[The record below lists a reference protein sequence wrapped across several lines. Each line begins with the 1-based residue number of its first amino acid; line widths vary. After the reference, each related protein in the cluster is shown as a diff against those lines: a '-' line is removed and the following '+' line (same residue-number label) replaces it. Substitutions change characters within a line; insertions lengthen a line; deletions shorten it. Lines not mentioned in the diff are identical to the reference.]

1 MHVDRAEQLADA
13 ARVISDG
20 APHRALFFEGDEG
33 IGKTALLIEL
43 HQRHGD
49 STVCHVDLATTWAAF
64 DVLNRI
70 CWQASGQGIA
80 MDSFRALK
88 QRYGEVPTVNFHG
101 MSMDRSHLDI
111 ALSVNA
117 DRETQNS
124 AMSDE
129 LVARLAESATGSGS
143 GSGSGPIVV
152 LDGFD
157 RCEPPLQRWISTSFL
172 PDLLATRRITVFLAG
187 RSVPSLSHPYAGAVR
202 NLILPP
208 FDAATVQEWIDLVG
222 IEELKGSAEEL
233 CSRLD
238 GLPSAISEFLSHFTR
253 EG

>member
-1 MHVDRAEQLADA
+1 MHVDRVEQLAHA
-13 ARVISDG
+13 ARVIGDG
-20 APHRALFFEGDEG
+20 ASHRALFFEGDEG
-33 IGKTALLIEL
+33 IGKTALLIEV
-43 HQRHGD
+43 HRRHGD
-49 STVCHVDLATTWAAF
+49 STVCYVDLATTWAAF
-64 DVLNRI
+64 DVLNHIYR
-70 CWQASGQGIA
+70 QASGQGIR

-88 QRYGEVPTVNFHG
+88 QRYGEVPTVNFQG
-101 MSMDRSHLDI
+101 MSMNRSYLDL

-129 LVARLAESATGSGS
+129 LVARLAESASAPGP
-143 GSGSGPIVV
+143 GPIVV

-157 RCEPPLQRWISTSFL
+157 RCEPPLQSWISTSFL

-208 FDAATVQEWIDLVG
+208 FDAATVQEWIDLAG
-222 IEELKGSAEEL
+222 IDELKGSAEEL
-233 CSRLD
+233 CGKLD

>member
-1 MHVDRAEQLADA
+1 MHVDRAQQLADA

-20 APHRALFFEGDEG
+20 ASHRALFFEGDAG
-33 IGKTALLIEL
+33 IGKTALLIEV

-49 STVCHVDLATTWAAF
+49 STVCYVDLATTWAAL
-64 DVLNRI
+64 DVLNHI
-70 CWQASGQGIA
+70 CWQASDQGIR

-101 MSMDRSHLDI
+101 MSMDRSHLDL

-124 AMSDE
+124 ALSDE
-129 LVARLAESATGSGS
+129 LVARLAESATGP
-143 GSGSGPIVV
+143 GSGPILL

-157 RCEPPLQRWISTSFL
+157 RCEPPLQSWISTSFL
-172 PDLLATRRITVFLAG
+172 PNLLTSRRITVFLAG
-187 RSVPSLSHPYAGAVR
+187 RSVPSLSHPYAGVVR

-222 IEELKGSAEEL
+222 VEELKGSAEEL
-233 CSRLD
+233 CSKLD
-238 GLPSAISEFLSHFTR
+238 GLPSAISEFLDQFPR

>member
-1 MHVDRAEQLADA
+1 MHVDRVEQLAHA
-13 ARVISDG
+13 ARLISDG
-20 APHRALFFEGDEG
+20 ASHRALFFEGDEG
-33 IGKTALLIEL
+33 IGKTALLVEV
-43 HQRHGD
+43 HRRHGD
-49 STVCHVDLATTWAAF
+49 STVCYVDLATTWAAF
-64 DVLNRI
+64 DVLNHIYR
-70 CWQASGQGIA
+70 QASGQGIR

-88 QRYGEVPTVNFHG
+88 QRYGEVPTVNFQG
-101 MSMDRSHLDI
+101 MSMNRSHLDI

-129 LVARLAESATGSGS
+129 LVARLAESATGP
-143 GSGSGPIVV
+143 GSGPIVV

-157 RCEPPLQRWISTSFL
+157 RCEPPLQSWISTGFL

-187 RSVPSLSHPYAGAVR
+187 RTVPSLSHPYAGAVR

-208 FDAATVQEWIDLVG
+208 FDAATVQEWIDLAG

>member
-1 MHVDRAEQLADA
+1 MHVDRAEHLAHA
-13 ARVISDG
+13 ARAIGEG
-20 APHRALFFEGDEG
+20 ASHRALFFEGDAG
-33 IGKTALLIEL
+33 IGKTALLVEV
-43 HQRHGD
+43 HRRHGD
-49 STVCHVDLATTWAAF
+49 STVCYVDLETAYAAF
-64 DVLNRI
+64 DVLNDIAR
-70 CWQASGQGIA
+70 QAAGQGVR

-88 QRYGEVPTVNFHG
+88 QRYGEVPTVNLQG
-101 MSMDRSHLDI
+101 MSMNRSHLDI

-117 DRETQNS
+117 DRDTQNS
-124 AMSDE
+124 ALSDE

-157 RCEPPLQRWISTSFL
+157 RCEPPLQSWISTGFL

-187 RSVPSLSHPYAGAVR
+187 RSVPSLSHPYAGSVR
-202 NLILPP
+202 NLILTP
-208 FDAATVQEWIDLVG
+208 FDAATVQEWIDLAG
-222 IEELKGSAEEL
+222 IDELKDSAEAL

-238 GLPSAISEFLSHFTR
+238 GLPSAIAEFLSHFPR

>member
-1 MHVDRAEQLADA
+1 MHVDRVEQLAHA
-13 ARVISDG
+13 ARVIGDG
-20 APHRALFFEGDEG
+20 ASHRALFFEGDEG
-33 IGKTALLIEL
+33 IGKTALLIEV
-43 HQRHGD
+43 HRRHGD
-49 STVCHVDLATTWAAF
+49 STVCYVDLATTWAAF
-64 DVLNRI
+64 DVLNHIYR
-70 CWQASGQGIA
+70 QASGQGIR

-88 QRYGEVPTVNFHG
+88 QRYGEVPTVNFQG
-101 MSMDRSHLDI
+101 MSMNRSHLDI

-129 LVARLAESATGSGS
+129 LVARLAESATGP
-143 GSGSGPIVV
+143 GSGPIVV

-157 RCEPPLQRWISTSFL
+157 RCEPPLQSWISTGFL

-208 FDAATVQEWIDLVG
+208 FDAATVQEWIDLAG
-222 IEELKGSAEEL
+222 IDELKGSAEEL

-238 GLPSAISEFLSHFTR
+238 GLPSAIAEFLSHFTR

>member
-1 MHVDRAEQLADA
+1 MHVDRVEQLAHA
-13 ARVISDG
+13 ARLISDG
-20 APHRALFFEGDEG
+20 ASHRALFFEGDEG
-33 IGKTALLIEL
+33 IGKTALLVEV
-43 HQRHGD
+43 HRRHGD
-49 STVCHVDLATTWAAF
+49 STVCYVDLATTWAAF
-64 DVLNRI
+64 DVLNHIYR
-70 CWQASGQGIA
+70 QASGQGIR

-88 QRYGEVPTVNFHG
+88 QRYGEVPTVNFQG
-101 MSMDRSHLDI
+101 MSMNRSHLDI

-129 LVARLAESATGSGS
+129 LVARLAESATGP
-143 GSGSGPIVV
+143 GSGPIVV

-157 RCEPPLQRWISTSFL
+157 RCEPPLQSWISTGFL

-187 RSVPSLSHPYAGAVR
+187 RTVPGLSHPYAGAVR

-208 FDAATVQEWIDLVG
+208 FDAATVQEWIDLAG

>member
-1 MHVDRAEQLADA
+1 MHVDRVEQLAQA
-13 ARVISDG
+13 ASVIGDG
-20 APHRALFFEGDEG
+20 ASHRALFFEGDEG
-33 IGKTALLIEL
+33 IGKTALLIEV
-43 HQRHGD
+43 HRRHGD
-49 STVCHVDLATTWAAF
+49 STVCYVDLATTWAAF
-64 DVLNRI
+64 DVLNHIYR
-70 CWQASGQGIA
+70 QASGQGIR

-88 QRYGEVPTVNFHG
+88 QRYGEVPTVNFQG
-101 MSMDRSHLDI
+101 MSMNRSHLDI

-129 LVARLAESATGSGS
+129 LVARLAESATGP
-143 GSGSGPIVV
+143 GSGPIVV

-157 RCEPPLQRWISTSFL
+157 RCEPPLQSWISTGFL

-208 FDAATVQEWIDLVG
+208 FDAATVQEWIDLAG
-222 IEELKGSAEEL
+222 IDELKGSAEEL

>member
-1 MHVDRAEQLADA
+1 MHVDRVEQLAHA
-13 ARVISDG
+13 ARVIGDG

-33 IGKTALLIEL
+33 IGKTALLIEV
-43 HQRHGD
+43 HRRHGD
-49 STVCHVDLATTWAAF
+49 STVCYVDLASTWAAF
-64 DVLNRI
+64 DVLNHI
-70 CWQASGQGIA
+70 CRQASGQGIP

-88 QRYGEVPTVNFHG
+88 QRYGEVPTVNFQG
-101 MSMDRSHLDI
+101 MSMNRSHLDI

-129 LVARLAESATGSGS
+129 LVALLAESATAP
-143 GSGSGPIVV
+143 GSGPIVL

-157 RCEPPLQRWISTSFL
+157 RCEPPLQSWISSSFL

-187 RSVPSLSHPYAGAVR
+187 RSVPSLSHPYAGAVL

-222 IEELKGSAEEL
+222 IDELKGSAEEL
-233 CSRLD
+233 CGRLD

>member
-1 MHVDRAEQLADA
+1 MHVDRVEQLAHA
-13 ARVISDG
+13 ARVIGDG
-20 APHRALFFEGDEG
+20 DSHRALFFEGDEG
-33 IGKTALLIEL
+33 MGKTALLIEV
-43 HQRHGD
+43 HRRHGD
-49 STVCHVDLATTWAAF
+49 STVCYVDLATTWAAF
-64 DVLNRI
+64 DVLNHIYR
-70 CWQASGQGIA
+70 QASGQGIR

-88 QRYGEVPTVNFHG
+88 QRYGEVPTVNFRG
-101 MSMDRSHLDI
+101 MSMNRSHLDI

-129 LVARLAESATGSGS
+129 LVARLAESATEP
-143 GSGSGPIVV
+143 GSGPIVV

-157 RCEPPLQRWISTSFL
+157 RCEPPLQSWISTGFL
-172 PDLLATRRITVFLAG
+172 PDLLATRRITVLLAG

-208 FDAATVQEWIDLVG
+208 FDAATVQEWIDLAG
-222 IEELKGSAEEL
+222 IDELKGSAEEL

>member
-1 MHVDRAEQLADA
+1 MHVDRVEQLAHA
-13 ARVISDG
+13 ARVIGDRAS
-20 APHRALFFEGDEG
+20 HRALFFEGDEG
-33 IGKTALLIEL
+33 IGKTALLIEV
-43 HQRHGD
+43 HRRHGD
-49 STVCHVDLATTWAAF
+49 STVCYVDLATTWAAF
-64 DVLNRI
+64 DVLNHIYR
-70 CWQASGQGIA
+70 QASGQGIR

-88 QRYGEVPTVNFHG
+88 QRYGEVPTVNFQG
-101 MSMDRSHLDI
+101 MSMNRSHLDI

-129 LVARLAESATGSGS
+129 LVARLAESATGP
-143 GSGSGPIVV
+143 GSGPIVV

-157 RCEPPLQRWISTSFL
+157 RCEPPLQNWISTGFL

-208 FDAATVQEWIDLVG
+208 FDAATVQEWIDLAG
-222 IEELKGSAEEL
+222 IDELKGSAEEL

>member
-1 MHVDRAEQLADA
+1 MHVDRARQLADT
-13 ARVISDG
+13 ARMIRDG

-33 IGKTALLIEL
+33 IGKTALLIEV
-43 HQRHGD
+43 HRRHGD
-49 STVCHVDLATTWAAF
+49 STVCYVDLATTWAAF
-64 DVLNRI
+64 DVLNHIYR
-70 CWQASGQGIA
+70 QASGQGIR

-129 LVARLAESATGSGS
+129 LVARLAESATGP
-143 GSGSGPIVV
+143 GSGPIVV

-157 RCEPPLQRWISTSFL
+157 RCEPPLQSWISTSFL
-172 PDLLATRRITVFLAG
+172 PDLLATRRITVLLAG

-208 FDAATVQEWIDLVG
+208 FDAATVQEWIDLAG
-222 IEELKGSAEEL
+222 IEELKGSADEL
-233 CSRLD
+233 CSKLD

>member
-1 MHVDRAEQLADA
+1 MHVDRVEQLAHA
-13 ARVISDG
+13 ARVIGEG
-20 APHRALFFEGDEG
+20 ASHRALFFEGDEG
-33 IGKTALLIEL
+33 IGKTALLIEV
-43 HQRHGD
+43 HRRHGD
-49 STVCHVDLATTWAAF
+49 STVCYVDLATTWAAF
-64 DVLNRI
+64 DVLNHIYR
-70 CWQASGQGIA
+70 QASGQGIR

-88 QRYGEVPTVNFHG
+88 QRYGEVPTVNFQG
-101 MSMDRSHLDI
+101 MSMNRSHLDI

-129 LVARLAESATGSGS
+129 LVARLAESATVP
-143 GSGSGPIVV
+143 GSGPIVL

-157 RCEPPLQRWISTSFL
+157 RCEPPLQSWISTSFL

-187 RSVPSLSHPYAGAVR
+187 RSIPSLSHPYAGAVL

-208 FDAATVQEWIDLVG
+208 FDAATVQEWIDLAG

-233 CSRLD
+233 CSKLD

>member
-1 MHVDRAEQLADA
+1 MHVDRVEQLAHA
-13 ARVISDG
+13 ARVIGDG
-20 APHRALFFEGDEG
+20 ASHRALFFEGDEG
-33 IGKTALLIEL
+33 IGKTALLIEV
-43 HQRHGD
+43 HRRHGD
-49 STVCHVDLATTWAAF
+49 STVCYVDLATTWATF
-64 DVLNRI
+64 DVLNHIYR
-70 CWQASGQGIA
+70 QASGQGIR

-88 QRYGEVPTVNFHG
+88 QRYGEVPTVNFQG
-101 MSMDRSHLDI
+101 MSMNRSHLDI

-129 LVARLAESATGSGS
+129 LVARLAESAADP
-143 GSGSGPIVV
+143 GSGPIVV

-157 RCEPPLQRWISTSFL
+157 RCEPPLQSWISTGFL

-208 FDAATVQEWIDLVG
+208 FDATTVQEWIDLAG
-222 IEELKGSAEEL
+222 LDELKGSAEEL